1 MGFVSAILVSA
12 KKLAGTAACR
22 SELLASPNGCARL
35 EKTSD
40 QTGDAAQLLE
50 SCLTR
55 SFGI

>member
-12 KKLAGTAACR
+12 KKLAGTAAM
-22 SELLASPNGCARL
+22 LASPNGCARL

-40 QTGDAAQLLE
+40 QTGDAAPLLE
-50 SCLTR
+50 SCLPR